1 MKVKIFQMQKHG
13 QSQKN
18 DLTVEDKNSF
28 ETSAIRLLV
37 VDDEE
42 SPREA
47 LGELL
52 AAHNFKVKAVGTA
65 REALD
70 ILEQDSF
77 DLIISDLIMPKMD
90 GITLTKNIKS
100 MGIETPVIV
109 ITAFATI
116 EHAVESMK
124 AGAFDFIT
132 KPFNY
137 EQIKLIINK
146 ALENKRLKKLAM
158 EREYYKK
165 LSDCDELTAL
175 FNYRYFN
182 ETLEKEI
189 QRRER
194 YNRPLTLMMID
205 IDNFKATNDTF
216 GHLVGDT
223 VLKQAATLIKRNT
236 RGCDLVSRYGGDE
249 FSVILPETTEEE
261 ALIVA
266 YRIREA
272 VDEFSFKTFEG
283 KSISDL
289 SVTIGLS
296 SLPDKSKDKREL
308 IDTADNALYKGKAKG
323 KNCVVIYNKDEKI
336 QQE

>member
-1 MKVKIFQMQKHG
+1 MDNSKE
-13 QSQKN
+13 N
-18 DLTVEDKNSF
+18 DLTIEDNNSSKNRDLK
-28 ETSAIRLLV
+28 ILV

-42 SPREA
+42 SSRET
-47 LGELL
+47 LGDLL
-52 AAHNFKVKAVGTA
+52 TLHNFKVKTVDTA

-70 ILEQDSF
+70 ILDQNSF

-137 EQIKLIINK
+137 DQINLIINK
-146 ALENKRLKKLAM
+146 TLENKRLQKLAM

-165 LSDCDELTAL
+165 LSACDELTEL

-205 IDNFKATNDTF
+205 LDNFKPINDTF

-223 VLKQAATLIKRNT
+223 VLKQAASLIKKNT
-236 RGCDLVSRYGGDE
+236 RGCDLVARYGGDE

-261 ALIVA
+261 ALVVA

-272 VDEFSFKTFEG
+272 IDEFNFETSKG

-296 SLPDKSKDKREL
+296 SLPDKSKDKKEL
-308 IDTADNALYKGKAKG
+308 IDTADNALYKGKANG
-323 KNCVVIYNKDEKI
+323 KNRVVVYNKDKEKK
-336 QQE
+336 QK

>member
-1 MKVKIFQMQKHG
+1 MDNSKE
-13 QSQKN
+13 N
-18 DLTVEDKNSF
+18 DLTAEDNNSF
-28 ETSAIRLLV
+28 ENSGIRILV

-42 SPREA
+42 SSRET

-52 AAHNFKVKAVGTA
+52 TIHKFQVKTVGTA
-65 REALD
+65 REVLD
-70 ILEQDSF
+70 ILEQDFF
-77 DLIISDLIMPKMD
+77 DLIISDLVMPKMD

-137 EQIKLIINK
+137 DQINLIIKK
-146 ALENKRLKKLAM
+146 ALENKRLQKLAL

-165 LSDCDELTAL
+165 LSTCDELTEL

-205 IDNFKATNDTF
+205 IDNFKTTNDTF
-216 GHLVGDT
+216 GHLVGDK
-223 VLKQAATLIKRNT
+223 VLKQAATLIKRST
-236 RGCDLVSRYGGDE
+236 RGCDLVARYGGDE

-261 ALIVA
+261 ALVVA
-266 YRIREA
+266 HRIRDA
-272 VDEFSFKTFEG
+272 IDEHTFKTLDG

-296 SLPDKSKDKREL
+296 SLPDKSKDKKEL
-308 IDTADNALYKGKAKG
+308 MATADNALYKGKANG
-323 KNCVVIYNKDEKI
+323 KNCVVIYNKDKKTR
-336 QQE
+336 QE

>member
-1 MKVKIFQMQKHG
+1 
-13 QSQKN
+13 
-18 DLTVEDKNSF
+18 
-28 ETSAIRLLV
+28 
-37 VDDEE
+37 
-42 SPREA
+42 
-47 LGELL
+47 
-52 AAHNFKVKAVGTA
+52 
-65 REALD
+65 
-70 ILEQDSF
+70 
-77 DLIISDLIMPKMD
+77 MPKMD
-90 GITLTKNIKS
+90 GIALTKNIKS

-137 EQIKLIINK
+137 DQINLIIK
-146 ALENKRLKKLAM
+146 RALENRRLQKLAM
-158 EREYYKK
+158 EWEYYKK
-165 LSDCDELTAL
+165 LSTCDELTEL

-205 IDNFKATNDTF
+205 VDNFKTTNDTF

-223 VLKQAATLIKRNT
+223 VLKQAASLIKKSTRN
-236 RGCDLVSRYGGDE
+236 CDFVARYGGDE

-261 ALIVA
+261 ALVVA
-266 YRIREA
+266 YRIRET
-272 VDEFSFKTFEG
+272 VDEYSFETFEG

-296 SLPDKSKDKREL
+296 SLPDKSKNKREL
-308 IDTADNALYKGKAKG
+308 IDTADNALYNGKAKG
-323 KNCVVIYNKDEKI
+323 KNCVVVYGYL
-336 QQE
+336 

>member
-1 MKVKIFQMQKHG
+1 MDNSKE
-13 QSQKN
+13 N
-18 DLTVEDKNSF
+18 DLTAEDNNSF
-28 ETSAIRLLV
+28 ENSSIRILV

-42 SPREA
+42 SSRET

-52 AAHNFKVKAVGTA
+52 TIHKFQVKTVGTA
-65 REALD
+65 REVLD

-77 DLIISDLIMPKMD
+77 DLIISDLVMPKMD

-137 EQIKLIINK
+137 DQINLIIKK
-146 ALENKRLKKLAM
+146 ALENKRLQKLAM

-165 LSDCDELTAL
+165 LSTCDELTEL

-205 IDNFKATNDTF
+205 IDNFKTTNDTF
-216 GHLVGDT
+216 GHLVGDK
-223 VLKQAATLIKRNT
+223 VLKQAATLIKRST
-236 RGCDLVSRYGGDE
+236 RGCDLVARYGGDE

-261 ALIVA
+261 ALAVA
-266 YRIREA
+266 YRIRES
-272 VDEFSFKTFEG
+272 VDECNFKTLDG

-296 SLPDKSKDKREL
+296 SLPDKSKDKKEL
-308 IDTADNALYKGKAKG
+308 IATADNALYKGKANG
-323 KNCVVIYNKDEKI
+323 KNCVVIYNKDKKTR
-336 QQE
+336 QE